1 MGEGH
6 VAGDVLL
13 CVCDVISV
21 MMSEVQVSLAG
32 LVEVHGV
39 GLWGA
44 QQVEAPQGVA
54 GQRRGGLCSAASP
67 LPQEASAGGAVG
79 VGGAVLED
87 GCLWP
92 AGGDRNR
99 E

>member
-1 MGEGH
+1 M
-6 VAGDVLL
+6 
-13 CVCDVISV
+13 

-44 QQVEAPQGVA
+44 QQVVAPQAVA
-54 GQRRGGLCSAASP
+54 GQRRGGLCSAAPP
-67 LPQEASAGGAVG
+67 LPQEAGAGGAVG
-79 VGGAVLED
+79 GGGAVLED

-99 E
+99 EA